1 MFVTRAA
8 AYRWLLYIF
17 VHLQLT
23 TQSDGNW
30 LKNFAKPKPQL
41 RLMEG
46 VPEHLH
52 NVMPYE
58 QVQFSNPNV
67 STAYTSS
74 TKFQAA
80 GMGHL
85 YFITNKFIEY
95 ILNDQAFP
103 EGFVDVEEDSN
114 TIQVDYLSND
124 WPKLVSHYWASAS
137 VLMAGLV
144 FAVLMP
150 LIGLTLCCC
159 RCAGGCGSRSQPFD
173 AKYDSCRRQF
183 YGIILAALTILI
195 SFGVVCTF
203 VSNEYLEDGVKEL
216 PVNVKKSLG
225 DTRLFIN
232 NTKKEVDNL
241 LVVNFD
247 ELEETLSNIL
257 EASGEIVK
265 KKLGDVSKASV
276 LSNLTAVVNGLGLI
290 KQDLS
295 NVDLLTRQLQETAL
309 QLDTALKE
317 SRSYILSKLQSCR
330 QERACRD
337 FLLRYNIQD
346 LSLEANFSQL
356 PNVTASLKNISDL
369 ITADIEKEVMKGQ
382 QQFEKV
388 KTVIQNAVNDNIPVI
403 KQNIRKVGNAIKEN
417 CDKVDKVLD
426 RVDNAIVNSYTP
438 MQKGEG
444 LLKEFS
450 PFRYYV
456 CLGVSITLF
465 LILMCL
471 TLGLFCGFC
480 GSRPEGGYHDDCCNK
495 GTGASY
501 LMMAVWLMFL
511 SSAFLMIISLFYF
524 VTGVTTDR
532 IVCEPLQNPTP
543 SRVLNIVNRLYDVSV
558 IHDQENQPHHMRQK
572 ADNIDFNI
580 SSIIRDCHRN
590 MSLFQV
596 LKMERL
602 IDLNKVLE
610 YPTEFEIDEHINN
623 LVSKIKLEGEIII
636 LTPEAEKQLIRLAK
650 SPLSNINFPAY
661 TNVLG
666 ERITSIDLIQLA
678 DALNQTAS
686 QLPSS
691 KSDVKF
697 SLVNQGLYLKV
708 HQGQHVAAMLDIS
721 QRLESTANQLQE
733 HLRFNHSSLRAAVEH
748 LLIEVEQAQNYLRNE
763 GTTIVT
769 KLAREFG
776 EEFNKHID
784 QYLQRVV
791 NQVRDDVGKCW
802 PMSQAYNATIVS
814 GCKKILNPYNGFWM
828 SVGICCI
835 LFMPIIILCVKLA
848 SLYQKSDPYP
858 GPLVEAEYLYDV
870 YTDRENIPL
879 ANSNHKKKNVRNKPR
894 KKTSS
899 TPGGGNRSSGIPVG
913 YENMTNPEILAN
925 ASINENSRH
934 SGHPGHGGS
943 VDYSAHL
950 GRANIAVPATSP
962 SGVLS
967 DTPKPTWDFPNGGPP
982 QYQNPI
988 SSEYERPPPYYYP
1001 GPSGP
1006 PGAPPESQ
1014 SS

>member
-1 MFVTRAA
+1 MSGGG
-8 AYRWLLYIF
+8 RWVVCVALL
-17 VHLQLT
+17 LQLT
-23 TQSDGNW
+23 VRSEGNW

-46 VPEHLH
+46 VTEHLH

-58 QVQFSNPNV
+58 QVQFSSPNV
-67 STAYTSS
+67 STAYIST

-85 YFITNKFIEY
+85 YFITNKFIQY
-95 ILNDQAFP
+95 ILSDQAFP
-103 EGFVDVEEDSN
+103 EGFIDVEGDN
-114 TIQVDYLSND
+114 TIQIDYLSHE
-124 WPKLVSHYWASAS
+124 WPILVSHYWASAT
-137 VLMAGLV
+137 VLVAGLV

-159 RCAGGCGSRSQPFD
+159 RCTGGCGSRSQPFD
-173 AKYDSCRRQF
+173 AKYDSCKRQF
-183 YGIILAALTILI
+183 YGMILAGLTILI

-216 PVNVKKSLG
+216 PTNVKKSLN

-265 KKLGDVSKASV
+265 KKLGEVSKASV

-295 NVDLLTRQLQETAL
+295 NVDSLTRQLQETAL
-309 QLDTALKE
+309 QLDAALKE
-317 SRSYILSKLQSCR
+317 CRSIIMKKLESCR
-330 QERACRD
+330 FERTCRD
-337 FLLRYNIQD
+337 ILNRFNIQD

-356 PNVTASLKNISDL
+356 PNVTATLKNISDF
-369 ITADIEKEVMKGQ
+369 ITADIEEEVMKGQ

-388 KTVIQNAVNDNIPVI
+388 KTIIQNAVNDNIPEI
-403 KQNIRKVGNAIKEN
+403 KLNIRKVGNAIKEN
-417 CDKVDKVLD
+417 SVKVDKVLD
-426 RVDNAIVNSYTP
+426 RVDTTIANSYSPTE
-438 MQKGEG
+438 QGEG

-450 PFRYYV
+450 PYRYYV
-456 CLGVSITLF
+456 CLGVAITLF
-465 LILMCL
+465 LILICL

-480 GSRPEGGYHDDCCNK
+480 GSRPEGGYHHDDCCNK

-511 SSAFLMIISLFYF
+511 SSAFLMIIALFYF

-532 IVCEPLQNPTP
+532 IICEPLQNPTP
-543 SRVLNIVNRLYDVSV
+543 SRVLNIVNRLYDVSA
-558 IHDQENQPHHMRQK
+558 IHKLDNHQQPYVRPSPS
-572 ADNIDFNI
+572 NTDFNI
-580 SSIIRDCHRN
+580 SSIIRDCHHN

-610 YPTEFEIDEHINN
+610 YPTSFGIDQHIDE
-623 LVSKIKLEGEIII
+623 LVSKIKLEGEIVI
-636 LTPEAEKQLIRLAK
+636 LTPEAEKQLIKLSK
-650 SPLSNINFPAY
+650 SPLSSINFPAY
-661 TNVLG
+661 THVLG
-666 ERITSIDLIQLA
+666 EKITSIDLIQLA

-686 QLPSS
+686 QLPMS
-691 KSDVKF
+691 KSEVKF
-697 SLVNQGLYLKV
+697 SLTNQAMYLKV
-708 HQGQHVAAMLDIS
+708 HQAQQVALMLDIS

-733 HLRFNHSSLRAAVEH
+733 HLRFNHSSLRHAVEH
-748 LLIEVEQAQNYLRNE
+748 LLIEVEQAQKYLYTE
-763 GTTIVT
+763 GPTIVT
-769 KLAREFG
+769 KLAKEFG

-791 NQVRDDVGKCW
+791 SQIREDVGKCW
-802 PMSQAYNATIVS
+802 PMSQAYNATIVA
-814 GCKKILNPYNGFWM
+814 GCQKILNPYNGFWM
-828 SVGICCI
+828 SVGICSI

-858 GPLVEAEYLYDV
+858 GPLVEAEYLYDA

-879 ANSNHKKKNVRNKPR
+879 ASSNNKKKNARNKPR
-894 KKTSS
+894 KKVTTAPS
-899 TPGGGNRSSGIPVG
+899 GNRSSNIPIG
-913 YENMTNPEILAN
+913 YENMSNPEIAVNTSAN
-925 ASINENSRH
+925 ESR
-934 SGHPGHGGS
+934 HPGHGGS

-950 GRANIAVPATSP
+950 GRANIVVPTTSP
-962 SGVLS
+962 SGGLPEAQ
-967 DTPKPTWDFPNGGPP
+967 PKPTWDFPNGGPP
-982 QYQNPI
+982 HYQNPI

>member
-1 MFVTRAA
+1 MSSKFGDG
-8 AYRWLLYIF
+8 RWLILVALLF
-17 VHLQLT
+17 QLAT
-23 TQSDGNW
+23 KSEGNW

-46 VPEHLH
+46 VTEHLH

-67 STAYTSS
+67 STAYISS

-85 YFITNKFIEY
+85 YFVTNKFIQY
-95 ILNDQAFP
+95 ILSDQAFP
-103 EGFVDVEEDSN
+103 EGFVDVEGGN
-114 TIQVDYLSND
+114 TIQVDYLSQQ
-124 WPKLVSHYWASAS
+124 WPTLVSHYWASAS
-137 VLMAGLV
+137 VLVAGLV

-159 RCAGGCGSRSQPFD
+159 RCTGGCGSRSQPFD
-173 AKYDSCRRQF
+173 AKYDSCKRQF
-183 YGIILAALTILI
+183 YGIILAGLTILI

-216 PVNVKKSLG
+216 PSNVKKSLN

-247 ELEETLSNIL
+247 ELEETLTNIL

-276 LSNLTAVVNGLGLI
+276 LTNLTAVVNGLDLI
-290 KQDLS
+290 KEDLS
-295 NVDLLTRQLQETAL
+295 NVDSLTRQLQQTAL
-309 QLDTALKE
+309 QLDIALKE
-317 SRSYILSKLQSCR
+317 SRITIMNKLDSCR
-330 QERACRD
+330 YERTCREILKR
-337 FLLRYNIQD
+337 FNIQE

-356 PNVTASLKNISDL
+356 PDVAATLKNISDF
-369 ITADIEKEVMKGQ
+369 ITGDIKEEVMKGQ

-388 KTVIQNAVNDNIPVI
+388 KTIIQNAVNDNIPEI
-403 KQNIRKVGNAIKEN
+403 KQNIRQVGNAIKAN
-417 CDKVDKVLD
+417 CEKVDKVLNQ
-426 RVDNAIVNSYTP
+426 VDTTIANSYSP
-438 MQKGEG
+438 MQQGEG

-450 PFRYYV
+450 PYRYYV
-456 CLGVSITLF
+456 CLGVAITLF
-465 LILMCL
+465 LILICL

-511 SSAFLMIISLFYF
+511 SSAFLMIIALFYF

-532 IVCEPLQNPTP
+532 IICEPLQNPTP
-543 SRVLNIVNRLYDVSV
+543 SRVLNIVNRLYDVST
-558 IHDQENQPHHMRQK
+558 IHDSENQQPRTRLPPS
-572 ADNIDFNI
+572 NTDFNI

-602 IDLNKVLE
+602 IDLNKILE
-610 YPTEFEIDEHINN
+610 YPKSFSIDEHIDK
-623 LVSKIKLEGEIII
+623 LVSKIKLEGEIVI
-636 LTPEAEKQLIRLAK
+636 LTSEAKKQLMRLSK
-650 SPLSNINFPAY
+650 SPLSSINFPAY
-661 TNVLG
+661 THVLG
-666 ERITSIDLIQLA
+666 EKITSIDLIQLA

-686 QLPSS
+686 QLPPS
-691 KSDVKF
+691 KADIKF
-697 SLVNQGLYLKV
+697 SLTNQALYLKV
-708 HQGQHVAAMLDIS
+708 HQNQHVAGMLDIS
-721 QRLESTANQLQE
+721 QRLESTAIQLQE
-733 HLRFNHSSLRAAVEH
+733 HLRFNHSSLRHAVEH
-748 LLIEVEQAQNYLRNE
+748 LLVEVEQAQHFLYTE
-763 GTTIVT
+763 GPTIVT
-769 KLAREFG
+769 KLAKEFG
-776 EEFNKHID
+776 QEFNKHID
-784 QYLQRVV
+784 QYLERIV
-791 NQVRDDVGKCW
+791 NQVREDIGKCW
-802 PMSQAYNATIVS
+802 PMSQAYNATIVA

-828 SVGICCI
+828 SVGVCSI

-858 GPLVEAEYLYDV
+858 GPLVEAEYLYDA
-870 YTDRENIPL
+870 YADRENIPL
-879 ANSNHKKKNVRNKPR
+879 ASANHKKKNVRNKPR
-894 KKTSS
+894 KKVTT
-899 TPGGGNRSSGIPVG
+899 TPCGNRSSNIPTG
-913 YENMTNPEILAN
+913 YENMSNPEITGNSSAN
-925 ASINENSRH
+925 ESR
-934 SGHPGHGGS
+934 HPGHGGS

-950 GRANIAVPATSP
+950 GRANIVVPSTSP
-962 SGVLS
+962 SGGLPEAP
-967 DTPKPTWDFPNGGPP
+967 PKPTWDFPNGGPP
-982 QYQNPI
+982 HYQNPI

>member
-1 MFVTRAA
+1 MSGKLGHGCRWLVLIVLVVQLVTR
-8 AYRWLLYIF
+8 
-17 VHLQLT
+17 
-23 TQSDGNW
+23 SDGNW

-58 QVQFSNPNV
+58 QVQFSSPNV

-80 GMGHL
+80 GMGQL
-85 YFITNKFIEY
+85 YFITDKFIQY
-95 ILNDQAFP
+95 ILSDQAFP
-103 EGFVDVEEDSN
+103 EGLIDVEEGSN
-114 TIQVDYLSND
+114 TIQVSDE
-124 WPKLVSHYWASAS
+124 WPTLVTHYWASAS
-137 VLMAGLV
+137 VLMGGLV

-183 YGIILAALTILI
+183 YGIILASFTILI

-216 PVNVKKSLG
+216 PSNVEKSLG

-241 LVVNFD
+241 LVVNFN

-276 LSNLTAVVNGLGLI
+276 LSNLTAIVTGLGLI

-309 QLDTALKE
+309 QLDTALLE

-330 QERACRD
+330 FERPCRE
-337 FLLRYNIQD
+337 LLNRYNIQD

-369 ITADIEKEVMKGQ
+369 ITDDIEEEVMKGQ

-388 KTVIQNAVNDNIPVI
+388 KTMIQNAVNDNIPAI
-403 KQNIRKVGNAIKEN
+403 KENIRKVGNAIKEHS
-417 CDKVDKVLD
+417 DKVDNVLD
-426 RVDNAIVNSYTP
+426 RVDNTVATSFAP
-438 MQKGEG
+438 MKEGEG

-450 PFRYYV
+450 PYRYYV
-456 CLGVSITLF
+456 CLGVAITLF

-480 GSRPEGGYHDDCCNK
+480 GSRPIGGYHDDCCNK

-511 SSAFLMIISLFYF
+511 SSAFLMLIALFYF

-532 IVCEPLQNPTP
+532 VVCEPLQNPTP
-543 SRVLNIVNRLYDVSV
+543 SRVLNIMNRLYDISV
-558 IHDQENQPHHMRQK
+558 IHNSEDQLRHARPAPAN
-572 ADNIDFNI
+572 ADFTI
-580 SSIIRDCHRN
+580 SSVIRDCHRN

-596 LKMERL
+596 LNMDRL
-602 IDLNKVLE
+602 VDLNKVLD
-610 YPTEFEIDEHINN
+610 YPNVFGIDEHINE
-623 LVSKIKLEGEIII
+623 LVSKIKLEGEIVI
-636 LTPEAEKQLIRLAK
+636 LTPEAERQLIRLSK

-666 ERITSIDLIQLA
+666 DKITSIDLIQLA
-678 DALNQTAS
+678 NALNQTAS

-691 KSDVKF
+691 SDVKF
-697 SLVNQGLYLKV
+697 SLVNQAMYLKV
-708 HQGQHVAAMLDIS
+708 HQGHHVTAMIDIS

-733 HLRFNHSSLRAAVEH
+733 HLRFNHSSLRNAVEH

-763 GTTIVT
+763 GTTLVT
-769 KLAREFG
+769 KLAKEFG

-784 QYLQRVV
+784 QYLERVV
-791 NQVRDDVGKCW
+791 HQVREDVGKCW
-802 PMSQAYNATIVS
+802 PMSQAYNATVVA
-814 GCKKILNPYNGFWM
+814 GCRKILNPYNGFWM

-848 SLYQKSDPYP
+848 TLYQKSERYP
-858 GPLVEAEYLYDV
+858 GPLVESEYLYDAH
-870 YTDRENIPL
+870 TDRENIPL
-879 ANSNHKKKNVRNKPR
+879 ANPNNKKKNGRNKAR
-894 KKTSS
+894 KKAAP
-899 TPGGGNRSSGIPVG
+899 TPGRGNRSSAIPVG
-913 YENMTNPEILAN
+913 YENMSNPEILAN
-925 ASINENSRH
+925 TSANESSRH

-950 GRANIAVPATSP
+950 GRANIVVPATSP
-962 SGVLS
+962 CVQGGS
-967 DTPKPTWDFPNGGPP
+967 TEAPPKQTWDFSNGGPP

-1014 SS
+1014 TS

>member
-1 MFVTRAA
+1 M
-8 AYRWLLYIF
+8 
-17 VHLQLT
+17 
-23 TQSDGNW
+23 
-30 LKNFAKPKPQL
+30 
-41 RLMEG
+41 
-46 VPEHLH
+46 
-52 NVMPYE
+52 
-58 QVQFSNPNV
+58 
-67 STAYTSS
+67 
-74 TKFQAA
+74 
-80 GMGHL
+80 
-85 YFITNKFIEY
+85 
-95 ILNDQAFP
+95 
-103 EGFVDVEEDSN
+103 DVEGGN
-114 TIQVDYLSND
+114 TIQVDYLSQQ
-124 WPKLVSHYWASAS
+124 WPTLVSHYWASAS
-137 VLMAGLV
+137 VLVAGLV

-173 AKYDSCRRQF
+173 AKYDSCKRQF
-183 YGIILAALTILI
+183 YGIMLAGFTILI

-216 PVNVKKSLG
+216 PSNVKKSLN

-232 NTKKEVDNL
+232 NTKTEVDNL

-265 KKLGDVSKASV
+265 KKLGEVSKASV
-276 LSNLTAVVNGLGLI
+276 LVNLTAVVNGLGLI

-317 SRSYILSKLQSCR
+317 CRTIIMKKLESCR
-330 QERACRD
+330 FERTCREILNR
-337 FLLRYNIQD
+337 FNIQD

-356 PNVTASLKNISDL
+356 PNVSASLKNISDL
-369 ITADIEKEVMKGQ
+369 ITTDIEEEVMKGQ

-388 KTVIQNAVNDNIPVI
+388 KTMIQNAVNDNIPEI

-417 CDKVDKVLD
+417 CVKVDKVLD
-426 RVDNAIVNSYTP
+426 RVDTTIANSYSP
-438 MQKGEG
+438 MQRGEG

-450 PFRYYV
+450 PYRYYV
-456 CLGVSITLF
+456 CLGVAITLF

-511 SSAFLMIISLFYF
+511 SSAFLMIIALFYF

-532 IVCEPLQNPTP
+532 IICEPLQNPTP
-543 SRVLNIVNRLYDVSV
+543 SRVLNIVNRLYDVSA
-558 IHDQENQPHHMRQK
+558 IHKSENQHPPHMK
-572 ADNIDFNI
+572 PPMENTDFNI
-580 SSIIRDCHRN
+580 SSIIRDCHHN

-610 YPTEFEIDEHINN
+610 YPTYFGIDEHINTF
-623 LVSKIKLEGEIII
+623 VSKIKLEGDIII
-636 LTPEAEKQLIRLAK
+636 LTPEAERQLIKLAK
-650 SPLSNINFPAY
+650 SPLSSINFPAY
-661 TNVLG
+661 THLLG
-666 ERITSIDLIQLA
+666 DKITSIDLIQLA
-678 DALNQTAS
+678 DALNQTAA

-691 KSDVKF
+691 KAEIKF
-697 SLVNQGLYLKV
+697 SLTNQAMYLKV

-733 HLRFNHSSLRAAVEH
+733 HLRFNHSSLRHAVEH
-748 LLIEVEQAQNYLRNE
+748 LLREVEQAQQYLYKE
-763 GTTIVT
+763 GPTIVNT
-769 KLAREFG
+769 LAKEFG
-776 EEFNKHID
+776 DEFNKHID
-784 QYLQRVV
+784 QYLQRIVS
-791 NQVRDDVGKCW
+791 QVREDVGKCW
-802 PMSQAYNATIVS
+802 PMSQAYNASIVA
-814 GCKKILNPYNGFWM
+814 GCKKILYPYNGFWM
-828 SVGICCI
+828 SVGICSI

-858 GPLVEAEYLYDV
+858 GPLVEAEYLYDA
-870 YTDRENIPL
+870 YADRENIPL
-879 ANSNHKKKNVRNKPR
+879 ASANHKKKNVRNKPR
-894 KKTSS
+894 KKVT
-899 TPGGGNRSSGIPVG
+899 TAPPGGNRSSNIPVG
-913 YENMTNPEILAN
+913 YENMSNPAEVMG
-925 ASINENSRH
+925 STSVNESR
-934 SGHPGHGGS
+934 HPGHGGS

-950 GRANIAVPATSP
+950 GRANIVVPTTTSP
-962 SGVLS
+962 SGGLVEVP
-967 DTPKPTWDFPNGGPP
+967 PKPTWEFPNGGPP
-982 QYQNPI
+982 HYQNPI

>member
-1 MFVTRAA
+1 
-8 AYRWLLYIF
+8 
-17 VHLQLT
+17 
-23 TQSDGNW
+23 
-30 LKNFAKPKPQL
+30 
-41 RLMEG
+41 
-46 VPEHLH
+46 
-52 NVMPYE
+52 
-58 QVQFSNPNV
+58 
-67 STAYTSS
+67 
-74 TKFQAA
+74 
-80 GMGHL
+80 MGHL
-85 YFITNKFIEY
+85 YFITNKFIQY
-95 ILNDQAFP
+95 ILSDQAFP
-103 EGFVDVEEDSN
+103 EGFVDVEGGN
-114 TIQVDYLSND
+114 TIQVDYLSQQ
-124 WPKLVSHYWASAS
+124 WPTLVSHYWASAS
-137 VLMAGLV
+137 VLVAGLV

-173 AKYDSCRRQF
+173 AKYDSCKRQF
-183 YGIILAALTILI
+183 YGIMLAGFTILI

-216 PVNVKKSLG
+216 PSNVKKSLN

-232 NTKKEVDNL
+232 NTKTEVDNL

-265 KKLGDVSKASV
+265 KKLGEVSKASV
-276 LSNLTAVVNGLGLI
+276 LVNLTAVVNGLGLI

-317 SRSYILSKLQSCR
+317 CRTIIMKKLESCR
-330 QERACRD
+330 FERTCREILNR
-337 FLLRYNIQD
+337 FNIQD

-356 PNVTASLKNISDL
+356 PNVSASLKNISDL
-369 ITADIEKEVMKGQ
+369 ITTDIEEEVMKGQ

-388 KTVIQNAVNDNIPVI
+388 KTMIQNAVNDNIPEI

-417 CDKVDKVLD
+417 CVKVDKVLD
-426 RVDNAIVNSYTP
+426 RVDTTIANSYSP
-438 MQKGEG
+438 MQRGEG

-450 PFRYYV
+450 PYRYYV
-456 CLGVSITLF
+456 CLGVAITLF

-511 SSAFLMIISLFYF
+511 SSAFLMIIALFYF

-532 IVCEPLQNPTP
+532 IICEPLQNPTP
-543 SRVLNIVNRLYDVSV
+543 SRVLNIVNRLYDVSA
-558 IHDQENQPHHMRQK
+558 IHKSENQHPPQMK
-572 ADNIDFNI
+572 PPMENTDFNI
-580 SSIIRDCHRN
+580 SSIIRDCHHN

-610 YPTEFEIDEHINN
+610 YPTYFGIDEHINTF
-623 LVSKIKLEGEIII
+623 VSKIKLEGDIII
-636 LTPEAEKQLIRLAK
+636 LTPEAERQLIKLAK
-650 SPLSNINFPAY
+650 SPLSSINFPAY
-661 TNVLG
+661 THLLG
-666 ERITSIDLIQLA
+666 DKITSIDLIQLA
-678 DALNQTAS
+678 DALNQTAA

-691 KSDVKF
+691 KAEIKF
-697 SLVNQGLYLKV
+697 SLTNQAMYLKV

-733 HLRFNHSSLRAAVEH
+733 HLRFNHSSLRHAVEH
-748 LLIEVEQAQNYLRNE
+748 LLREVEQAQQYLYKE
-763 GTTIVT
+763 GPTIVNT
-769 KLAREFG
+769 LAKEFG
-776 EEFNKHID
+776 DEFNKHID
-784 QYLQRVV
+784 QYLQRIVS
-791 NQVRDDVGKCW
+791 QVREDVGKCW
-802 PMSQAYNATIVS
+802 PMSQAYNASIVA
-814 GCKKILNPYNGFWM
+814 GCKKILYPYNGFWM
-828 SVGICCI
+828 SVGICSI

-858 GPLVEAEYLYDV
+858 GPLVEAEYLYDA
-870 YTDRENIPL
+870 YADRENIPL
-879 ANSNHKKKNVRNKPR
+879 ASANHKKKNVRNKPR
-894 KKTSS
+894 KKVT
-899 TPGGGNRSSGIPVG
+899 TAPPGGNRSSNIPVG
-913 YENMTNPEILAN
+913 YENMSNPAEVMG
-925 ASINENSRH
+925 STSVNESR
-934 SGHPGHGGS
+934 HPGHGGS

-950 GRANIAVPATSP
+950 GRANIVVPTTTSP
-962 SGVLS
+962 SGGLVEVP
-967 DTPKPTWDFPNGGPP
+967 PKPTWEFPNGGPP
-982 QYQNPI
+982 HYQNPI